1 VLLHFIN
8 LNKIKNKQQRR
19 LFLKIYSTEVSFYF
33 LRNQLNANIVRATN
47 ENSAALAF
55 TRPLTDR
62 SIRDRISSSLNVY
75 PQQYQYLNSP
85 SGSKPTTPCGHHG
98 AGQEL
103 CYLCHQRAKRNVPI
117 YLHEEKRIREA
128 EEAKLLEQYQHNRDL
143 DEQRKREVYLR
154 KKTNIIQNSILI
166 FLGKYES

>member
-1 VLLHFIN
+1 M
-8 LNKIKNKQQRR
+8 
-19 LFLKIYSTEVSFYF
+19 T
-33 LRNQLNANIVRATN
+33 IVRATN
-47 ENSAALAF
+47 ETSAALGF

-62 SIRDRISSSLNVY
+62 SIRDRISSTLNVY
-75 PQQYQYLNSP
+75 PQQYQQNNSA
-85 SGSKPTTPCGHHG
+85 GFFKPTTPCGHHG

-143 DEQRKREVYLR
+143 DEQKKREVLFPPSAS
-154 KKTNIIQNSILI
+154 TIINSIHISLDGSQSGSRGETKNCS
-166 FLGKYES
+166 GKYSRSPSIIS